1 MDFIKGFPKSHG
13 WEVILVVVDR
23 PSKYAHFLTLKHPYT
38 AKTVAEVFVK
48 EIVKLHGY
56 PKSIVSDR
64 DKIFL
69 SHFWT
74 EMFRLAGTKLN
85 RSSSYHPQTDGQT
98 EVVNKSVE
106 AYLRCFCGE
115 KPREWSQWLHWAEY
129 WYNTT
134 YHGSI
139 GISPFQAVYGRLP
152 PPLIQYGDMETPNS
166 TLDQQL
172 RDRETVLG
180 TLKEQLQ
187 VAQERMKRFAD
198 TKRRDVEFQTGDH
211 VFLKLR
217 PYGQTSLQKKRNEKL
232 SPKYF
237 GPYGIIERIGTVA
250 YKLELPSTAAIHPVF
265 HVSQLKKA
273 IRNVKETQPLD
284 PHVNECHEWIT
295 QPKEVYAYRKNQAT
309 KKWEVLVSWK
319 GLPPHKATWENCAD
333 LKVQFPKFHLEDK
346 ADLEEES
353 DARPPIL
360 FTYNRRKKDSNK
372 GTRGSSEESKETG
385 DQSGGAT
392 S

>member
-1 MDFIKGFPKSHG
+1 MICQKNKTSTLSPAGLLVPLEIPDVIWRDISMDFIEGLPKSHG

-23 PSKYAHFLTLKHPYT
+23 LSKYAHFLTLKHPYI

-69 SHFWT
+69 SHFWI
-74 EMFRLAGTKLN
+74 EMFRLASTKLN
-85 RSSSYHPQTDGQT
+85 RSSSYHPQMDGQT
-98 EVVNKSVE
+98 EV
-106 AYLRCFCGE
+106 
-115 KPREWSQWLHWAEY
+115 AEY

-139 GISPFQAVYGRLP
+139 GISPFKAVYERLP
-152 PPLIQYGDMETPNS
+152 PPLIQYGDMETSNS

-172 RDRETVLG
+172 RDRDIVFG
-180 TLKEQLQ
+180 TLKQHLQ
-187 VAQERMKRFAD
+187 VAQERMKKFAD
-198 TKRRDVEFQTGDH
+198 MKRRDMEFQTGDYM
-211 VFLKLR
+211 FLKLR
-217 PYGQTSLQKKRNEKL
+217 PYRQTSLRKKRNEKL

-237 GPYGIIERIGTVA
+237 GPYRIIERIGTVA

-273 IRNVKETQPLD
+273 VGNIKETQPLD
-284 PHVNECHEWIT
+284 PYVNECHEWIT
-295 QPKEVYAYRKNQAT
+295 QLEEVYAYRKNQAT
-309 KKWEVLVSWK
+309 KEWEVLVSWK
-319 GLPPHKATWENCAD
+319 GLPPHEATWENCAD
-333 LKVQFPKFHLEDK
+333 LKVQFPEFHLEDK
-346 ADLEEES
+346 VDLEEES

-360 FTYNRRKKDSNK
+360 FTYNRKKKDSNK
-372 GTRGSSEESKETG
+372 GTRG
-385 DQSGGAT
+385 QWRI
-392 S
+392 